1 MLGVWKE
8 RNFQSTRDILH
19 FRDDSMRVLPKVEAV
34 FLSFQTIFI
43 ITAFAVLVLSQMGN
57 LR

>member
-8 RNFQSTRDILH
+8 SNFQSTHDILH

>member
-8 RNFQSTRDILH
+8 SNFQSTRDILH
-19 FRDDSMRVLPKVEAV
+19 FRDDSIRVLLRVEAV

-43 ITAFAVLVLSQMGN
+43 ITAFAVLILSQMGD
-57 LR
+57 LG